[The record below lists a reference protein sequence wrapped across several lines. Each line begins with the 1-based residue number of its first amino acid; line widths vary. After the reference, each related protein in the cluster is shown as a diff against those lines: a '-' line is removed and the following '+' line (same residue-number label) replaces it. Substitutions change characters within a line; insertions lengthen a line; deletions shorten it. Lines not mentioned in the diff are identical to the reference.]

1 MQLGGVGSKSRD
13 TREVKK
19 RHLTAAEV
27 AELAEL
33 FEDAPRRVWVIDQVL
48 QAAADGRGMTLLL
61 GPEDIAGRGAPG
73 AGSNPVESG
82 HGHDRR

>member
-1 MQLGGVGSKSRD
+1 MPLGGVGSKARD

-33 FEDAPRRVWVIDQVL
+33 FEDAPRRVGVIDQVL
-48 QAAADGRGMTLLL
+48 QAAADGRGMTLVV
-61 GPEDIAGRGAPG
+61 GPVGIPSRGGCG
-73 AGSNPVESG
+73 AGSDAADMP
-82 HGHDRR
+82 